1 MFESIGQPLDGVH
14 LLKPTV
20 FVDNRGDFVKTF
32 HKTSFNNLGLHFEPV
47 EEFFSTSLKNV
58 IRGFHFQSPPD
69 AHDKLVYCVKGKVLD
84 VILDLRKG
92 SDTYGK
98 AIGVELSAQNKYLL
112 YIPVGFGHGFLSL
125 EDDSVMIYKTSTMH
139 APQNDFGIK
148 WDSVDF
154 DWGNVDPIVSKRDD
168 SFITFNNFK
177 SPFN

>member
-1 MFESIGQPLDGVH
+1 MFERIGEPIDGVH
-14 LLKPTV
+14 LLKPTE

-32 HKTSFNNLGLHFEPV
+32 HKTSFYNLGLHFEPV
-47 EEFFSTSLKNV
+47 EEFFSTSRKNV
-58 IRGFHFQSPPD
+58 IRGFHFQLPPD
-69 AHDKLVYCVKGKVLD
+69 SHDKLVYCVKGKVLD
-84 VILDLRKG
+84 VVLDLRKK

-125 EDDSVMIYKTSTMH
+125 EDESVMIYKTSTVH
-139 APQNDFGIK
+139 SPKNDFGIK
-148 WDSVDF
+148 WNSVDF
-154 DWGNVDPIVSKRDD
+154 EWGNIDPIVSKRDD